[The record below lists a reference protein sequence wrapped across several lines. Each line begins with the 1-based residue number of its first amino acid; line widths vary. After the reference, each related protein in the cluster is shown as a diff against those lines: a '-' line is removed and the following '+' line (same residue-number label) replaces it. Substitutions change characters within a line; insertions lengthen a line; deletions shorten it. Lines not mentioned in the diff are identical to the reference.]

1 MKAQI
6 EKAKKYATLAHARIN
21 QLRKYTLK
29 PYDVHLK
36 NVATLVA
43 SVTQDGSMIAAAW
56 LHDIVEDTPVTF
68 EDLEREFE
76 PDIVTLV
83 RELTDISKPS
93 DGNRATRKQIDRHH
107 LAQSSSRAMT
117 IKLADIIDNCEDIC
131 RHDPKFGSIYLAEI
145 QALLPVLANGE
156 AKLLTKARHKVE
168 ECSVLLG
175 ITTSSKNDGVPED
188 VKTPGISPPRH
199 HGIRLF
205 TQAFTARDIQEPLLS
220 FDAQSIE
227 KLLTDGL
234 VPDVQILGVRE
245 QGHISGYLMPDDIA
259 SGKDFVIRK
268 FDQRQVVDIEAPL
281 ADVIHVLTHFSS
293 CFTSVDQTIIGVI
306 RRGDIEKPVVRM
318 WLFGVII
325 MIEMLAVDLI
335 RAQYPDEGWTDLIS
349 SGRREKAKIL
359 LEERLRRGYQCNLLD
374 CLQFSDKLQ
383 IVLRNQQFLE
393 GAGFHSASVAKKALK
408 DLESLRNNLAHG
420 QEITTHDWPPIIRLA
435 QRVQQLYGT

>member
-1 MKAQI
+1 MEDKI
-6 EKAKKYATLAHARIN
+6 KKAKQYATLAHARIN

-29 PYDVHLK
+29 PYHVHLK

-43 SVTQDGSMIAAAW
+43 SVTQSGSMIAAAW

-68 EDLEREFE
+68 EDLEREFG
-76 PDIVTLV
+76 PDIVALV

-107 LAQSSSRAMT
+107 LAKATARAKT

-131 RHDPKFGSIYLAEI
+131 RHDPKFGRIYLTEI

-156 AKLLTKARHKVE
+156 AKLLTKAQHKAE

-175 ITTSSKNDGVPED
+175 ITPSLKNDCVSEAAN
-188 VKTPGISPPRH
+188 VHAISTPKH

-205 TQAFTARDIQEPLLS
+205 TKAFTARDIQEPLLS

-227 KLLTDGL
+227 KVLTNGL
-234 VPDVQILGVRE
+234 VQDVQILGVRE
-245 QGHISGYLMPDDIA
+245 QGRISRYLTQDDIS
-259 SGKDFVIRK
+259 SGKKIVTRE
-268 FDQRQVVDIEAPL
+268 FDQRQIVDIEAPL
-281 ADVIHVLTHFSS
+281 ADIIHILTHFSA

-325 MIEMLAVDLI
+325 MIEMLAGDLI
-335 RAQYPDEGWTDLIS
+335 RAQYPDGRWTDLIS
-349 SGRREKAKIL
+349 SGRREKAEVL

-393 GAGFHSASVAKKALK
+393 GAGFQSASNAKKALK

-420 QEITTHDWPPIIRLA
+420 QEITRHDWPPIIRLA

>member
-1 MKAQI
+1 MKDQI
-6 EKAKKYATLAHARIN
+6 EKAQQYSTFAHARIN
-21 QLRKYTLK
+21 HLRKYTLK

-68 EDLEREFE
+68 EDLEREFG
-76 PDIVTLV
+76 PDIVALV

-93 DGNRATRKQIDRHH
+93 DGNRAIRKKIDQHH
-107 LAQSSSRAMT
+107 IAKASSRAMT

-131 RHDPKFGSIYLAEI
+131 RHDPKFGRIYLAEI
-145 QALLPVLANGE
+145 QAMLPVLANGE
-156 AKLLTKARHKVE
+156 ANLLTKAHHKAK

-175 ITTSSKNDGVPED
+175 ITPSSNDDCVSEAANAHA
-188 VKTPGISPPRH
+188 ISPPKH

-205 TQAFTARDIQEPLLS
+205 TKAFTARDIHEPLLS

-227 KLLTDGL
+227 KVVTNILI
-234 VPDVQILGVRE
+234 PDVQILGVRE
-245 QGHISGYLMPDDIA
+245 HGRISGYLSKDDIT
-259 SGKDFVIRK
+259 SGRDFVIRE
-268 FDQRQVVDIEAPL
+268 FDQLQIVDIEAPF
-281 ADVIHVLTHFSS
+281 ADIIHVLTHFSA

-335 RAQYPDEGWTDLIS
+335 RAQYPDGLWTDLIS
-349 SGRREKAKIL
+349 SGRREKAELL
-359 LEERLRRGYQCNLLD
+359 LEERLRRGYQCSLLD

-393 GAGFHSASVAKKALK
+393 GAGFYSVSTAKKALK